1 MVSPQSAKGSLE
13 QETNDQNNQNGMNPT
28 KIEQKVLNEKD
39 CKNCDNKE
47 DVNNHKDDM
56 SKKMKLNTADN
67 KDENMVKDEL
77 KSNSKID
84 TDNYDT
90 PAIIKDC
97 KKITNSKET
106 ATKIQS
112 NEQHNNDNDYSCDFK
127 GTSKADINTPNIKQ
141 QAKVLSCKKV

>member
-1 MVSPQSAKGSLE
+1 
-13 QETNDQNNQNGMNPT
+13 
-28 KIEQKVLNEKD
+28 
-39 CKNCDNKE
+39 
-47 DVNNHKDDM
+47 M
-56 SKKMKLNTADN
+56 SKKMELNTADN

-97 KKITNSKET
+97 EQITNIKET
-106 ATKIQS
+106 ATKMQS
-112 NEQHNNDNDYSCDFK
+112 NEEHSNDNDYSCDLK

-141 QAKVLSCKKV
+141 QAKVVSTKKRVKAHEEKKNSLTGPKHVDALQIHKSVNRSMKSNSR

>member
-1 MVSPQSAKGSLE
+1 
-13 QETNDQNNQNGMNPT
+13 
-28 KIEQKVLNEKD
+28 
-39 CKNCDNKE
+39 
-47 DVNNHKDDM
+47 M
-56 SKKMKLNTADN
+56 SKKMELNTADN

-84 TDNYDT
+84 KDNYENYDT

-97 KKITNSKET
+97 EKITNSKET
-106 ATKIQS
+106 ATKMQS

-141 QAKVLSCKKV
+141 QAKVLSNRIKAHEEKKNSLTGPKDVDALQIHKSVNRSMKSNSR